1 MNDPCL
7 HSLVPAGII
16 YMYFDFKCSRTR
28 SQLVYDSGMR
38 SGESLGSSAGRAC
51 LPARRLSSRSV
62 CSFTVPACLPQSPA
76 RRNPPPPLPRSL
88 ERTLQPPCRIR
99 TPLRPINRIRPGAAC
114 SSEVDVSVGAAVSGF
129 LTVRLRRQA
138 SGCRLRAAAVCKQC
152 EDRKQ
157 ADDGDQG
164 SFTMEK
170 GLELFH
176 GRILLSCFYG
186 CIITQKD

>member
-1 MNDPCL
+1 MIVECVRARASEAPQVAHACPRGGCHL
-7 HSLVPAGII
+7 ARVAHSQYRHACPKATRAETRPRRFRAAWNGLSNLRAGYGPRSARSIGYARVP
-16 YMYFDFKCSRTR
+16 
-28 SQLVYDSGMR
+28 
-38 SGESLGSSAGRAC
+38 
-51 LPARRLSSRSV
+51 PALRRLTSQPEQRSR
-62 CSFTVPACLPQSPA
+62 
-76 RRNPPPPLPRSL
+76 
-88 ERTLQPPCRIR
+88 
-99 TPLRPINRIRPGAAC
+99 
-114 SSEVDVSVGAAVSGF
+114 GF

>member
-7 HSLVPAGII
+7 HSFVPAGII

-114 SSEVDVSVGAAVSGF
+114 SSEVDVSAGAAVSG
-129 LTVRLRRQA
+129 V
-138 SGCRLRAAAVCKQC
+138 SDDAAGSAGFWLPSAVCALQPAANSARTVSRQMTAIKAVLLWKKDWNC
-152 EDRKQ
+152 FM
-157 ADDGDQG
+157 AG
-164 SFTMEK
+164 SFLRVFTAA
-170 GLELFH
+170 
-176 GRILLSCFYG
+176 S
-186 CIITQKD
+186 

>member
-7 HSLVPAGII
+7 HSFVPAGII

-88 ERTLQPPCRIR
+88 ERTLQYGPRSARSIGYARVPPA
-99 TPLRPINRIRPGAAC
+99 LRRLT
-114 SSEVDVSVGAAVSGF
+114 SQSEQRSRGF
-129 LTVRLRRQA
+129 LTVRLRRKA
-138 SGCRLRAAAVCKQC
+138 SGCRLRAAAGCKQC

>member
-1 MNDPCL
+1 MALLCL
-7 HSLVPAGII
+7 TASAKLVVTQTSCNYQKGLMAIVADKARVGWQYIDQMGWPIDQEAFQIEVHELVTG
-16 YMYFDFKCSRTR
+16 
-28 SQLVYDSGMR
+28 QLVYDSGMR

-114 SSEVDVSVGAAVSGF
+114 SSEVDVSVGAAVSGVSDGAAASAGF
-129 LTVRLRRQA
+129 WLPSARCSRLQTVR
-138 SGCRLRAAAVCKQC
+138 GP
-152 EDRKQ
+152 
-157 ADDGDQG
+157 
-164 SFTMEK
+164 
-170 GLELFH
+170 
-176 GRILLSCFYG
+176 
-186 CIITQKD
+186 